1 MPSVVLAISS
11 ISNII
16 TAKRIPLI
24 PATEVSTILSLMI
37 CPRML
42 CGVAPIARRMPISV
56 VRSFTVTIMMFETP
70 MAPANNVPI
79 PTSHISKLTPENKLS
94 TNPNITS
101 VLNTVTAFSSV
112 GSIWCARATTSRMR
126 GAILLITTPGLA
138 VALIK

>member
-16 TAKRIPLI
+16 TAKSIPLI

-79 PTSHISKLTPENKLS
+79 PTSHINKLTPEN
-94 TNPNITS
+94 
-101 VLNTVTAFSSV
+101 
-112 GSIWCARATTSRMR
+112 
-126 GAILLITTPGLA
+126 
-138 VALIK
+138 